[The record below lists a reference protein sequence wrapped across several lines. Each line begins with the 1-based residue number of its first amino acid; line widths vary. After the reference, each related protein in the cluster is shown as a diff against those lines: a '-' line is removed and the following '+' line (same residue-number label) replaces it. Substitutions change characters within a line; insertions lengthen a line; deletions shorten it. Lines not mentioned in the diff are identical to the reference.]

1 MLGYAAVMS
10 RPPEPP
16 AVATG
21 RPPGMLDVARL
32 AGVSHQTVSRVLN
45 DHPSVR
51 PETRVRVETAI
62 RELGYRRNSAAR
74 ALATRRSS
82 TVGLLTATSNRSG
95 PVSTLVAVEQA
106 SRAAGLWVSVA
117 SLSVYDPVSVRSA
130 LDHFLD
136 QGVDGIIVIA
146 PVEEAVQV
154 ASAVAIDVPV
164 VIVAPR
170 VEPGSRALAVAV
182 DQRRGA
188 RLVVGHLAEL
198 GHTRVAHVA
207 GPPGWLDAIERETG
221 WREELAARGLPA
233 SEPVGGDW
241 TAASGYAAARHLHPS
256 ATAVFAAND
265 QMALGLVRA
274 LVEQGRRV
282 PQDVS
287 VAGFDDIET
296 AAFTLPPLTTVR
308 QDFDALGLAAVR
320 TLVARMAGEPAP
332 PATLVEPVLQVRAST
347 AVPPSRQPVPPG
359 LDPGP

>member
-1 MLGYAAVMS
+1 MS
-10 RPPEPP
+10 PDDP
-16 AVATG
+16 ATG
-21 RPPGMLDVARL
+21 AGGRAPGMLDVARL

-82 TVGLLTATSNRSG
+82 TVGLLTSTSNRSG

-106 SRAAGLWVSVA
+106 ARAAGLWVSVA
-117 SLSVYDPVSVRSA
+117 SLSGYDPESVRSA

-136 QGVDGIIVIA
+136 QGVDGIVVIA

-154 ASAVAIDVPV
+154 ASAVAVDVPM

-170 VEPGSRALAVAV
+170 VEAGSRALAVAV
-182 DQRRGA
+182 DQRQGA
-188 RLVVGHLAEL
+188 RLVVRHLAGL
-198 GHTRVAHVA
+198 GHRRIAHVA
-207 GPPGWLDAIERETG
+207 GPPGWLDAIERENG
-221 WREELAARGLPA
+221 WREELAAQGLAPP
-233 SEPVGGDW
+233 ETVRGDW
-241 TAASGYAAARHLHPS
+241 TAASGYAAARSLDPS

-282 PQDVS
+282 PADVS

-296 AAFTLPPLTTVR
+296 AAFALPPLTTVR
-308 QDFDALGLAAVR
+308 QDFAELGLAAVR
-320 TLVARMAGEPAP
+320 TLVGRIAGEPAP
-332 PATLVEPVLQVRAST
+332 PATLVEPSLQVRAST
-347 AVPPSRQPVPPG
+347 APPPR
-359 LDPGP
+359 

>member
-1 MLGYAAVMS
+1 MSSDDPVAGAA
-10 RPPEPP
+10 
-16 AVATG
+16 G
-21 RPPGMLDVARL
+21 RAPGMLDVARL

-51 PETRVRVETAI
+51 PQTRVRVEAAI

-117 SLSVYDPVSVRSA
+117 SLSVYDPESVRAA

-154 ASAVAIDVPV
+154 ASAVALDVPV

-170 VEPGSRALAVAV
+170 VEAGSRALAVAV
-182 DQRRGA
+182 DQRHGA
-188 RLVVGHLAEL
+188 RLVVRHLAGL
-198 GHTRVAHVA
+198 GHTRIAHVA
-207 GPPGWLDAIERETG
+207 GPVGWLDAIERESG
-221 WREELAARGLPA
+221 WREELAALGLEVPDM
-233 SEPVGGDW
+233 VRGDW
-241 TAASGYAAARHLHPS
+241 TAASGYAAARDLDPG
-256 ATAVFAAND
+256 ATAVFASND

-282 PQDVS
+282 PEDVS

-296 AAFTLPPLTTVR
+296 AGFALPPLTTVR
-308 QDFDALGLAAVR
+308 QDFAELGLAAVR
-320 TLVARMAGEPAP
+320 TLVGRMAGDPAP
-332 PATLVEPVLQVRAST
+332 PATLVQPALQVRAST
-347 AVPPSRQPVPPG
+347 ARPPA
-359 LDPGP
+359 

>member
-1 MLGYAAVMS
+1 MVS
-10 RPPEPP
+10 DDP
-16 AVATG
+16 ATG
-21 RPPGMLDVARL
+21 SAGRVPGMLDVARL

-51 PETRVRVETAI
+51 PATRSRVEAAI

-74 ALATRRSS
+74 ALATRRSR

-117 SLSVYDPVSVRSA
+117 SLSVYDPESVRSA

-154 ASAVAIDVPV
+154 ASTVGLDLPM

-170 VEPGSRALAVAV
+170 VQAGSSALAVGV
-182 DQRRGA
+182 DQRQGA
-188 RLVVGHLAEL
+188 RLVVRHLAEL
-198 GHTRVAHVA
+198 GHRHIAHLA
-207 GPPGWLDAIERETG
+207 GPAGWLDALEREGG
-221 WREELAARGLPA
+221 WREELTASGLEVP
-233 SEPVGGDW
+233 EPVRGDW
-241 TAASGYAAARHLHPS
+241 TAASGYAAVGDLDPS
-256 ATAVFAAND
+256 VTAVFASND

-282 PQDVS
+282 PDDVS
-287 VAGFDDIET
+287 VVGFDDIET
-296 AAFTLPPLTTVR
+296 AGFALPPLTTVR
-308 QDFDALGLAAVR
+308 QDFAELGLAAVR
-320 TLVARMAGEPAP
+320 TLVGRMAGEPAP
-332 PATLVEPVLQVRAST
+332 PATLVQPTLQVRGST
-347 AVPPSRQPVPPG
+347 APPPRRPS
-359 LDPGP
+359 

>member
-1 MLGYAAVMS
+1 MSPDDPAAG
-10 RPPEPP
+10 
-16 AVATG
+16 AAG
-21 RPPGMLDVARL
+21 RAPGMLDVARL

-51 PETRVRVETAI
+51 PETRARVETAI

-82 TVGLLTATSNRSG
+82 TVGLLTATSSRSG

-117 SLSVYDPVSVRSA
+117 SLSVYDPASVRSA

-136 QGVDGIIVIA
+136 QGVDGIVVIA

-154 ASAVAIDVPV
+154 ASAVAVDVPM

-170 VEPGSRALAVAV
+170 VEAGSRALAVAV
-182 DQRRGA
+182 DQRQGA
-188 RLVVGHLAEL
+188 RLVVRHLAGL
-198 GHTRVAHVA
+198 GHERIAHVA
-207 GPPGWLDAIERETG
+207 GPVGWLDAIEREGG
-221 WREELAARGLPA
+221 WREELDALGLAAPDLVR
-233 SEPVGGDW
+233 GDW
-241 TAASGYAAARHLHPS
+241 TAASGYAAVRALDPS
-256 ATAVFAAND
+256 ATAVFASND

-282 PQDVS
+282 PDDVS

-296 AAFTLPPLTTVR
+296 AAFALPPLTTVR
-308 QDFDALGLAAVR
+308 QDFAELGLAAVR
-320 TLVARMAGEPAP
+320 TLVGRMAGQPAP
-332 PATLVEPVLQVRAST
+332 PATLVQPALQVRSST
-347 AVPPSRQPVPPG
+347 APPPRRPPG
-359 LDPGP
+359 AGAR

>member
-1 MLGYAAVMS
+1 MSSDDPVAGAA
-10 RPPEPP
+10 
-16 AVATG
+16 G
-21 RPPGMLDVARL
+21 RAPGMLDVARL

-117 SLSVYDPVSVRSA
+117 SLSVYDPESVRSA

-146 PVEEAVQV
+146 PVEEAVEV
-154 ASAVAIDVPV
+154 ASAVALDVPV

-170 VEPGSRALAVAV
+170 VEAGSRALAVAV
-182 DQRRGA
+182 DQRHGA
-188 RLVVGHLAEL
+188 RLVGRHLAGL
-198 GHTRVAHVA
+198 GHARIAHVA
-207 GPPGWLDAIERETG
+207 GPVGWLDAIERESG
-221 WREELAARGLPA
+221 WREELAALGLEVPDM
-233 SEPVGGDW
+233 VRGDW
-241 TAASGYAAARHLHPS
+241 TAASGYAAARDLDPG
-256 ATAVFAAND
+256 ATAVFASND

-282 PQDVS
+282 PEDVS

-296 AAFTLPPLTTVR
+296 AGFALPPLTTVR
-308 QDFDALGLAAVR
+308 QDFAELGLAAVR
-320 TLVARMAGEPAP
+320 TLVGRMAGDPAP
-332 PATLVEPVLQVRAST
+332 PATLVQPALQVRAST
-347 AVPPSRQPVPPG
+347 ARPPA
-359 LDPGP
+359 